1 VQSARPQAC
10 AVVQTSG
17 IPFEDNCPIG
27 KESILAQGW
36 KRTSKIAQSVDPL
49 GDWLGNAC
57 DQRRWSRVEAS
68 YMRVEE
74 KT

>member
-27 KESILAQGW
+27 KESILA
-36 KRTSKIAQSVDPL
+36 K
-49 GDWLGNAC
+49 
-57 DQRRWSRVEAS
+57 
-68 YMRVEE
+68 RVEE
-74 KT
+74 DVKDSSKR